1 MNRIKRAVFILTT
14 IVITMLVVPLIAV
27 NTVKADVGMFVAM
40 MLFFLA
46 YPAVSI
52 VIGILAG
59 RDIKFFCFSPILVAG
74 LFWAFS
80 SLTYETAFPIV
91 YSAIYL
97 AVSAISMLITGA
109 ITKKNT

>member
-1 MNRIKRAVFILTT
+1 MNRIKRAIVILAI
-14 IVITMLVVPLIAV
+14 IVITMLIIPLIAV
-27 NTVKADVGMFVAM
+27 NTVKADAGMLVAM
-40 MLFFLA
+40 MLFFFV

-59 RDIKFFCFSPILVAG
+59 RDIKFFWFSPILIAG

-80 SLTYETAFPIV
+80 SLTYETAFPVV

-97 AVSAISMLITGA
+97 VVSAISMVITWVIA
-109 ITKKNT
+109 KRTK

>member
-1 MNRIKRAVFILTT
+1 MNRIKRT
-14 IVITMLVVPLIAV
+14 IVILAIIVTTMLIIPFVAV
-27 NTVKADVGMFVAM
+27 NTVKADAGMLVAM
-40 MLFFLA
+40 MLFFLVN
-46 YPAVSI
+46 PAVSI

-59 RDIKFFCFSPILVAG
+59 KDIKFFWFTPLLIAG

-97 AVSAISMLITGA
+97 VVSAISMVITWTIA
-109 ITKKNT
+109 KRTK

>member
-1 MNRIKRAVFILTT
+1 MRRIKRAIVIFAI
-14 IVITMLVVPLIAV
+14 IVITMLVIPLIAV
-27 NTVKADVGMFVAM
+27 NTVKADAGMLVAM
-40 MLFFLA
+40 LLFFFV

-59 RDIKFFCFSPILVAG
+59 RDIKFFWFSPVLIAV

-97 AVSAISMLITGA
+97 VVSAVSMLITSI
-109 ITKKNT
+109 ITKKAK

>member
-1 MNRIKRAVFILTT
+1 MNRIKRT
-14 IVITMLVVPLIAV
+14 IVILAIIVTTMLIIPLVAV
-27 NTVKADVGMFVAM
+27 HTVKADAGMLVAM
-40 MLFFLA
+40 MLFFLV
-46 YPAVSI
+46 YPVVSI

-59 RDIKFFCFSPILVAG
+59 RDIKFFWFSPVLVSG

-97 AVSAISMLITGA
+97 AVSAVSMLITWLVGKMA
-109 ITKKNT
+109 N